1 MKNKYLILFIFNIV
15 VATQLLYKITPEQN
29 QKIRQAQ
36 SLYRNGLIDES
47 KKIYNQLFTNY
58 PYLREAYNPLK
69 KILKNTNELD
79 YLEKISNIYIKN
91 NKNSIQSKIDI
102 LDAFIWIDND
112 NWKKLTDEI
121 ISGRLTKDRQI
132 KLTLSI
138 LLNNKKYDY
147 AENLISDLR
156 SIKTPDF
163 YSYEIAMHYSVNKM
177 IENSITELLLH
188 LEYQPKKYNIIK
200 NRILSFPSITDNQI
214 KSILL
219 NHNSNLSKLILS
231 DIEFRN
237 DNISEAY
244 NLLIKFSNDDE
255 NLINFSKD
263 LIQIK
268 EYDFAQMVIENILDK
283 SKNEKIIRE
292 SIILLANIFEELIVF
307 NQYDLPL
314 SNQIIKN
321 DLLSSPFIK
330 VNPDKLLF
338 LQKAVNIYDSLRVS
352 IKNVESTYHLA
363 EIKYKILGDLDEA
376 SSLYNEIIDNKSSS
390 NELKSLSIIKNIDIL
405 ISKNN
410 LDLAYKILEKNKNN
424 IDRNIYAS
432 KEAQI
437 LFYLNSWEMFSS
449 NSKTYLQ
456 KNSKNN
462 TYYND
467 ILKITNHVTLFN
479 QDTNNL
485 NKYSKA
491 LLKSYQNKRT
501 ESIEILK
508 SLSNTNNVEI
518 ANKVKYELAHLEL
531 EQQNINQAL
540 LILENSK
547 DGSAFEESILLLRA
561 EIYDHIVNNKIE
573 AINLYLL
580 FLDNFP
586 NSIHYDMIRL
596 RLRELSS

>member
-15 VATQLLYKITPEQN
+15 FATQLLYKITPEQN

-36 SLYRNGLIDES
+36 SLYRNGLINES
-47 KKIYNQLFTNY
+47 KEIYNQLFTNY

-69 KILKNTNELD
+69 KILKNTNELE
-79 YLEKISNIYIKN
+79 YLEKISNIYMKN
-91 NKNSIQSKIDI
+91 NKNSIQSKIDV

-121 ISGRLTKDRQI
+121 INSRLTKDRQI

-147 AENLISDLR
+147 AENLISDIR

-177 IENSITELLLH
+177 IENSIKEFLLH

-219 NHNSNLSKLILS
+219 NHNSSLSKLILS

-237 DNISEAY
+237 NNISEAY
-244 NLLIKFSNDDE
+244 NLLIKFSNDE
-255 NLINFSKD
+255 EKLINFSKD

-283 SKNEKIIRE
+283 SKNEKIIQK
-292 SIILLANIFEELIVF
+292 SIILLANIFEELIIF

-390 NELKSLSIIKNIDIL
+390 NELRSLSIIKNIDIL

-410 LDLAYKILEKNKNN
+410 LDLAYKILEENKNN

-432 KEAQI
+432 KKAQI
-437 LFYLNSWEMFSS
+437 LFYLNNWEMFSS

-456 KNSKNN
+456 KSSKNN

-501 ESIEILK
+501 ESIEILN

-547 DGSAFEESILLLRA
+547 DGSAFEESILLLKA
-561 EIYDHIVNNKIE
+561 EIYDHIVNNKIK

>member
-321 DLLSSPFIK
+321 DLLNSPFIK

-338 LQKAVNIYDSLRVS
+338 LQKAVNIYDSLRIS
-352 IKNVESTYHLA
+352 IKNIESTYHLA

-410 LDLAYKILEKNKNN
+410 LDLAYKTLEENKNN

-437 LFYLNSWEMFSS
+437 LFYLNNWEMFSS
-449 NSKTYLQ
+449 NSKTYLK

-501 ESIEILK
+501 ESIEILN

-518 ANKVKYELAHLEL
+518 ANKIKYELAHLEL
-531 EQQNINQAL
+531 EQRNINQAL
-540 LILENSK
+540 LILENTK
-547 DGSAFEESILLLRA
+547 DGSAFEESILLLKA

>member
-15 VATQLLYKITPEQN
+15 FATQLLYKITPEQN

-36 SLYRNGLIDES
+36 SLYRNGLINES
-47 KKIYNQLFTNY
+47 KEIYNQLFTNY

-69 KILKNTNELD
+69 KILKNTNELE
-79 YLEKISNIYIKN
+79 YLEKISNIYMKN
-91 NKNSIQSKIDI
+91 NKNSIQSKIDV

-121 ISGRLTKDRQI
+121 INSRLTKDRQI

-147 AENLISDLR
+147 AENLISDIR

-177 IENSITELLLH
+177 IENSIKEFLLH

-219 NHNSNLSKLILS
+219 NHNSSLSKLILS

-237 DNISEAY
+237 NNISEAY

-283 SKNEKIIRE
+283 SKNEKIIQK

-390 NELKSLSIIKNIDIL
+390 NELRSLSIIKNIDIL

-410 LDLAYKILEKNKNN
+410 LDLAYKILEENKNN

-432 KEAQI
+432 KKAQI
-437 LFYLNSWEMFSS
+437 LFYLNNWEMFSS

-456 KNSKNN
+456 KSSKNN

-501 ESIEILK
+501 ESIEILN

-518 ANKVKYELAHLEL
+518 ANKIKYELAHLEL
-531 EQQNINQAL
+531 EQRNINQAL
-540 LILENSK
+540 LILENTK
-547 DGSAFEESILLLRA
+547 DGSAFEESILLLKA

>member
-15 VATQLLYKITPEQN
+15 FATQLLYKITPEQN

-36 SLYRNGLIDES
+36 SLYRNGLINES
-47 KKIYNQLFTNY
+47 KEIYNQLFTNY

-69 KILKNTNELD
+69 KILKNTNELE
-79 YLEKISNIYIKN
+79 YLEKISNIYMKN
-91 NKNSIQSKIDI
+91 NKNSIQSKIDV

-121 ISGRLTKDRQI
+121 INSRLTKDRQI

-147 AENLISDLR
+147 AENLISDIR

-177 IENSITELLLH
+177 IENSIKEFLLH

-219 NHNSNLSKLILS
+219 NHNSSLSKLILS

-237 DNISEAY
+237 NNISEAY
-244 NLLIKFSNDDE
+244 NLLIKFSNDE
-255 NLINFSKD
+255 EKLINFSKD

-283 SKNEKIIRE
+283 SKNEKIIQK

-390 NELKSLSIIKNIDIL
+390 NELRSLSIIKNIDIL

-410 LDLAYKILEKNKNN
+410 LDLAYKILEENKNN

-432 KEAQI
+432 KKAQI
-437 LFYLNSWEMFSS
+437 LFYLNNWEMFSS

-456 KNSKNN
+456 KSSKNN

-501 ESIEILK
+501 ESIEILN

-547 DGSAFEESILLLRA
+547 DGSAFEESILLLKA
-561 EIYDHIVNNKIE
+561 EIYDHIVNNKIK